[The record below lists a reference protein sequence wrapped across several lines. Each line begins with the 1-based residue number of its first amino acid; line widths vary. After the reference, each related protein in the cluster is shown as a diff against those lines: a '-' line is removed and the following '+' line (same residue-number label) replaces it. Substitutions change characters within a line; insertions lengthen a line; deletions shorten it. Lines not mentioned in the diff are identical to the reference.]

1 MSVPPRGVIGACLTP
16 FDPDGRV
23 DGDALRR
30 EVDFLVGHCVAVSV
44 FGAEV
49 SEYRMLGETARRDW
63 LRRGVELVDGRVP
76 VLAGASSPRPDE
88 VAELAA
94 IAASAGADFAQVLMP
109 RRPSG
114 DQAGGA
120 ELLAYYEH
128 VTARSP
134 LPVVVYHNPTYGS
147 DPSPDVLVRLCE
159 LDGVVGVKESSRDM
173 SRIGRLIAEIDVA
186 GLANYYTTMQPLLAT
201 VLQGGSG
208 AMIPAPAS
216 LLGARVVRAVEAGD
230 LAEAQAAQ
238 AAFAGFPA
246 RWRGYGLP
254 PVMRCAMAHLGID
267 IGPGPAPFVR
277 VAEQDAAEIRAT
289 LAAAGLTRDA
299 VVAWT

>member
-1 MSVPPRGVIGACLTP
+1 VSVPPRGVIGACLTP
-16 FDPDGRV
+16 FDPEGRV

-49 SEYRMLGETARRDW
+49 SEYRMLDEAARRDW

-76 VLAGASSPRPDE
+76 VLAGASSPRPEE
-88 VAELAA
+88 VGELAEV
-94 IAASAGADFAQVLMP
+94 AASAGADFVQVLMP

-114 DQAGGA
+114 DQAGAA
-120 ELLAYYEH
+120 ELVAYYEE

-147 DPSPDVLVRLCE
+147 DPSPDALVRLCE

-201 VLQGGSG
+201 LLQGGSG

-216 LLGARVVRAVEAGD
+216 LLGARVVRAVEAGE
-230 LAEAQAAQ
+230 LAEAKAAQ
-238 AAFAGFPA
+238 AAFAQFPA
-246 RWRGYGLP
+246 RWRTYGLP
-254 PVMRCAMAHLGID
+254 PVMRCAMTHLGLD
-267 IGPGPAPFVR
+267 IGPGPAPYVR
-277 VAEQDAAEIRAT
+277 VGEQDAAEIRAT
-289 LAAAGLTRDA
+289 LSAAGLTRDA